1 MNNAVGTRN
10 VSACHENNVV
20 PVPPG
25 ETLRGRCAH
34 AHRPCHDKGCVT
46 VTPGLP
52 LPPTVPG
59 EFVVHLGA
67 GWGGSLHD
75 LADEMGSFE
84 LGAEAAAAVLLS
96 LIEWAEVEVQGF
108 DDLLEG
114 LRRLR
119 GAVMVAA
126 VCMGRS
132 GDLPIQLWSE
142 PVRPF

>member
-34 AHRPCHDKGCVT
+34 AHRPCHDKGCGT

-59 EFVVHLGA
+59 EFVVHLGED
-67 GWGGSLHD
+67 WGGSLHD
-75 LADEMGSFE
+75 LADGLAEFE
-84 LGAEAAAAVLLS
+84 LGAEAAVTTLLTW
-96 LIEWAEVEVQGF
+96 LEFVEVELKGF
-108 DDLLEG
+108 DDLLEQ
-114 LRRLR
+114 LHLLR
-119 GAVMVAA
+119 GALVTAGIEAA
-126 VCMGRS
+126 RIVHGN
-132 GDLPIQLWSE
+132 GTDW
-142 PVRPF
+142 